1 MPDSPALDSQLSA
14 LVERALARLAERA
27 PQALSDPARR
37 AALARLALCSDFAI
51 DTLCRQPELLDTLDG
66 APAGLRLEPDQ
77 EADWPARLRRWRSAE
92 STRLVWRDLQGLD
105 DVDAT
110 LAGSSRIADQ
120 ALQASV
126 VALSASL
133 AGRHG
138 VVRNSAGEPQSLV
151 VFGLGKLGGGELNF
165 SSDVDLVYAF
175 PEHGQSDGAR
185 ALDAEAWFT
194 RLGQRLAQLLGD
206 VTADGFCH
214 RVDLRLRPFGASGR
228 LALSFGAMEQYYQR
242 EGRDWERY
250 AWIKA
255 RPVAGDLVAGE
266 RLLETLRPFV
276 YRRYLDY
283 SALDGLREMKA
294 LIAAEVQR
302 RELAEDLKLGP
313 GGIREV
319 EFLVQS
325 LQLIRGGREAGLR
338 SRSLLAAMS
347 ALTAAGH
354 IAPATAA
361 KLAAAYRF
369 LRRLE
374 NRVQMLADQQVHA
387 LPEDPVARRRI
398 ALALGFPDDAAL
410 LAELDGHRSIVAE
423 EFSGLLE
430 ARRRRRVQPGA
441 IEQYWRALPEG
452 GDVAVLAEAGF
463 ADAAGQDAALRDFAR
478 TPAVR
483 ALSTR
488 GRQRLDNVL
497 PQLLDAAAR
506 SEAPDASLPRGLAL
520 LQSITRRTSYLALL
534 EEQPAALARLADVTA
549 RSALLSDRL
558 AAHPLLLDELLDSR
572 AAGPVPE
579 EHDLPALVA
588 EALAPLPA
596 GDTEAALN
604 ALNEL
609 RQAIGFRIA
618 LATLGQRLPAVDAAR
633 RLAALA
639 QALLAAAL
647 SVAEADVLA
656 AHGRVPGAG
665 LAVLGYGSVGGH
677 ELGFGSDLDLVFL
690 HDAPADALSDGARP
704 LDAGRYFA
712 RLAQRLVSLLGTVT
726 GAGKLYEIDVRLRP
740 DGAKGMLVSSVESFA
755 DYQRHRAWTW
765 ERQALVRARPVAG
778 ATAVAAAFEAIR
790 GETLGQAR
798 DVDTLHEDVRAMR
811 RRMRGEL
818 DRSNAQRFDL
828 KQGEGGLVDLEFLL
842 QALVLRHAGTHPS
855 LQVPRDTPGLL
866 AALQQTRLLPADRV
880 EALRQAHR
888 LMLGL
893 GLDCTLDQ
901 RPRLVAPDAALESAR
916 DAIRAACIDAGLDF
930 RTA

>member
-1 MPDSPALDSQLSA
+1 MPDSPSLDSTSSL

-27 PQALSDPARR
+27 PDALINPARR
-37 AALARLALCSDFAI
+37 AALAKLALCSDFAI
-51 DTLCRQPELLDTLDG
+51 DTLCRQPELLDTLDD
-66 APAGLRLEPDQ
+66 APAALLLEPGQ
-77 EADWPARLRRWRSAE
+77 EADWPARLRRWRTGE
-92 STRLVWRDLQGLD
+92 STRLVWRDLRGLD

-110 LAGSSRIADQ
+110 LAGSSRIADR
-120 ALQASV
+120 ALQAGV
-126 VALSASL
+126 AALSASL
-133 AGRHG
+133 AATHG
-138 VVRNSAGEPQSLV
+138 VVRDAAGAPQSLV
-151 VFGLGKLGGGELNF
+151 VFGLGKLGGDELNF

-175 PEHGQSDGAR
+175 PEHGESDGAR

-255 RPVAGDLVAGE
+255 RPVAGDIVAGE

-319 EFLVQS
+319 EFLVQA
-325 LQLIRGGREAGLR
+325 LQLIRGGREPALR
-338 SRSLLAAMS
+338 NRSLLAALS
-347 ALTAAGH
+347 ALAAAGH
-354 IAPATAA
+354 VAPATADR
-361 KLAAAYRF
+361 LAAAYRF

-374 NRVQMLADQQVHA
+374 NRVQMLGDQQVHA
-387 LPEDPVARRRI
+387 LPEDPVARHRI
-398 ALALGFPDDAAL
+398 ARALDFDDAAAM
-410 LAELDGHRSIVAE
+410 LAELDDHRSVVAE

-430 ARRRRRVQPGA
+430 ARRRRRAQPGA
-441 IEQYWRALPEG
+441 IEQYWRALPDG
-452 GDVAVLAEAGF
+452 GDAAVLTEAGF
-463 ADAAGQDAALRDFAR
+463 ADAAAQDAALRDFAR

-520 LQSITRRTSYLALL
+520 LQAITRRTSYLALL

-549 RSALLSDRL
+549 RSALLSERL

-579 EHDLPALVA
+579 EADFPALVA
-588 EALAPLPA
+588 EAMAPLPP

-609 RQAIGFRIA
+609 RQAIAFRIA

-647 SVAEADVLA
+647 QVAEADVVA

-665 LAVLGYGSVGGH
+665 LAVLGYGSLGGH
-677 ELGFGSDLDLVFL
+677 ELGFGSDLTWCSCTMPRPTPFPT
-690 HDAPADALSDGARP
+690 APARWTPGDIS
-704 LDAGRYFA
+704 
-712 RLAQRLVSLLGTVT
+712 
-726 GAGKLYEIDVRLRP
+726 
-740 DGAKGMLVSSVESFA
+740 
-755 DYQRHRAWTW
+755 RAWRSAW
-765 ERQALVRARPVAG
+765 SACWAR
-778 ATAVAAAFEAIR
+778 
-790 GETLGQAR
+790 
-798 DVDTLHEDVRAMR
+798 
-811 RRMRGEL
+811 
-818 DRSNAQRFDL
+818 
-828 KQGEGGLVDLEFLL
+828 
-842 QALVLRHAGTHPS
+842 
-855 LQVPRDTPGLL
+855 
-866 AALQQTRLLPADRV
+866 
-880 EALRQAHR
+880 
-888 LMLGL
+888 
-893 GLDCTLDQ
+893 
-901 RPRLVAPDAALESAR
+901 
-916 DAIRAACIDAGLDF
+916 
-930 RTA
+930 